1 MTTGGQSVTL
11 TASSTAALGASTVIF
26 KGSSGGLNSSSQ
38 ATITV
43 TQGPPGLPNNRTSF
57 VRTDDTPMAVVYDQV
72 HQLIFASAIDLNCV
86 DVIPVTTQQVVKRS
100 EERRVGKECRSRWS
114 PYH

>member
-43 TQGPPGLPNNRTSF
+43 TQGAPGLPNNRTSF
-57 VRTDDTPMAVVYDQV
+57 VRTDDTPMAVVYEQV
-72 HQLIFASAIDLNCV
+72 HKLSFPSVMDLDCV
-86 DVIPVTTQQVVKRS
+86 DVSPVTTQQVVNCILIS
-100 EERRVGKECRSRWS
+100 G
-114 PYH
+114 